1 MTTLQYVTL
10 VELLIEKITSQNNEM
25 EKALA

>member
-1 MTTLQYVTL
+1 MTALQYVTL

>member
-10 VELLIEKITSQNNEM
+10 VELLIQKITSQNNEM